1 MDNDQ
6 LFKLTLFVSREQMKQ
21 LLLWASSVQQPWMGL
36 SQEDDDGAFKAHV
49 TRLNNATVGEVI
61 YTTPVDGS

>member
-1 MDNDQ
+1 MGVTFGVDTTRQKGHN
-6 LFKLTLFVSREQMKQ
+6 KLS
-21 LLLWASSVQQPWMGL
+21 LWASSVQRPWMGL

-61 YTTPVDGS
+61 YTTSIDGS